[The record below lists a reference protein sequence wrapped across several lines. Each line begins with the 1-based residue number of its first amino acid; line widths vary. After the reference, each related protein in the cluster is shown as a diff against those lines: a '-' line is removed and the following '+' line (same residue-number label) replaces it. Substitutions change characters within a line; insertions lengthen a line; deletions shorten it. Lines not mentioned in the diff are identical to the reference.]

1 MIELSGLT
9 KRYGSKLAVDD
20 LSFDVADGKVTGFL
34 GPNGAG
40 KSTTMR
46 MILGLDRPTDGSSTI
61 NGKHLSDMPLA
72 MREVGALLDAG
83 YVHPTRKAYDH
94 LWALA
99 ASNRISKQRVDEV
112 IALVGLGDAAN
123 RRVGQFSLGMRQR
136 LGLAGSLLGDPATL
150 LFDEPAN
157 GLDPEGVHWLRGF
170 FKSLASEGRTVLVS
184 SHLLSEMQLMAD
196 DLVVIGQGRLLF
208 DGSAAEFMTQSARH
222 WVRVRSPQVRS
233 LAESLQQQGAHV
245 TPIVPD
251 AMDVSG
257 KTTEEIGDL
266 AARLGLV
273 LHELSPQSSSL
284 EEAFLEL
291 TAGSQEYRTG
301 ALGAPS
307 PPPPSTAGAPPP
319 PPPPPPP
326 PAGGDQ

>member
-1 MIELSGLT
+1 MIEVSGLT
-9 KRYGSKLAVDD
+9 KRYGPKLAVDD
-20 LSFDVADGKVTGFL
+20 LSFDVASGRVTGFL

-46 MILGLDRPTDGSSTI
+46 MVLGLDRPTAGTTTI

-99 ASNRISKQRVDEV
+99 ASNKVPKARVDEV
-112 IALVGLGDAAN
+112 LGLVGLEAAAK
-123 RRVGQFSLGMRQR
+123 RRVGQFSLGMKQR
-136 LGLAGSLLGDPATL
+136 LGLAGALLGDPGTL

-170 FKSLASEGRTVLVS
+170 LKSLAADGRTILVS

-196 DLVVIGQGRLLF
+196 DLVVIGQGKLLF
-208 DGSAAEFMTQSARH
+208 DGSAAQFMTQSARH

-233 LAESLQQQGAHV
+233 LAEALQQQGAQV
-245 TPIVPD
+245 TPVVPD
-251 AMDVSG
+251 AMDVTG
-257 KTTEEIGDL
+257 KTTDEIGEL

-273 LHELSPQSSSL
+273 LHELSPQTSSL
-284 EEAFLEL
+284 EDAFLEL
-291 TAGSQEYRTG
+291 TAHTQEYQTG
-301 ALGAPS
+301 AEPTPPS
-307 PPPPSTAGAPPP
+307 AAAPPPLPPP
-319 PPPPPPP
+319 PPPPST
-326 PAGGDQ
+326 GGGAA

>member
-1 MIELSGLT
+1 MIEVSGLT
-9 KRYGSKLAVDD
+9 KRYGPKLAVDD
-20 LSFDVADGKVTGFL
+20 LSFDVASGRVTGFL

-46 MILGLDRPTDGSSTI
+46 LVLGLDRPTAGSTTI

-99 ASNRISKQRVDEV
+99 ASNKVPKARVDEV
-112 IALVGLGDAAN
+112 LGLVGLEAAAR
-123 RRVGQFSLGMRQR
+123 RRVGQFSLGMKQR
-136 LGLAGSLLGDPATL
+136 LGLAGSLLGDPGTL

-170 FKSLASEGRTVLVS
+170 LKSLASEGRTILVS

-208 DGSAAEFMTQSARH
+208 DGSAAQFMTQSARH

-233 LAESLQQQGAHV
+233 LAEALQQQGAQV
-245 TPIVPD
+245 TPVVPD
-251 AMDVSG
+251 AMDVAG

-273 LHELSPQSSSL
+273 LHELSPQTSSL

-291 TAGSQEYRTG
+291 TAHTQEYQTG
-301 ALGAPS
+301 APDSRATAA
-307 PPPPSTAGAPPP
+307 PPPPLPPP
-319 PPPPPPP
+319 PPPPST
-326 PAGGDQ
+326 GGGAA